1 MKINIAIDGPSAA
14 GKSTIARLCA
24 SLLNYSHLDTGAM
37 YRCVG
42 YQSKIEGIAEDDE
55 EALAEMIQRM
65 KIDFDAEGHV
75 YINQEDVTS
84 KIRDNE
90 MSMRASN
97 VSKLAKVRK
106 SLVALQKEIA
116 KNKGYILDGRDIG
129 TVVLPDA
136 ELKVFL
142 VASVE
147 ARAKRRILEYQEKGI
162 VFDEQEV
169 IEDIKRRDY
178 QDSHRENSPL
188 KKANDAYTLDTSDMS
203 IEEVKQWFIDKL
215 KEMGVYH

>member
-14 GKSTIARLCA
+14 GKSTIAKLCA
-24 SLLNYSHLDTGAM
+24 SMLNYSHLDTGAM

-42 YQSKIEGIAEDDE
+42 YLSKQLGIDE
-55 EALAEMIQRM
+55 EDETALVEMIKQM
-65 KIDFDAEGHV
+65 KIDFDSQGHV
-75 YINQEDVTS
+75 YINNTDVSQE
-84 KIRDNE
+84 IRQNDI
-90 MSMRASN
+90 SMRASN
-97 VSKLAKVRK
+97 VSKLAGVRK
-106 SLVALQKEIA
+106 TLVALQQEIA

-147 ARAKRRILEYQEKGI
+147 ARAKRRILEYQQKGI
-162 VFDEQEV
+162 ACDEKE
-169 IEDIKRRDY
+169 IYEDIKKRDY

-188 KKANDAYTLDTSDMS
+188 VCASDAYQLDTSNMN

-215 KEMGVYH
+215 TEMGVYH

>member
-90 MSMRASN
+90 MSMRAST
-97 VSKLAKVRK
+97 VSKLAKVRE

>member
-1 MKINIAIDGPSAA
+1 MCIL
-14 GKSTIARLCA
+14 T
-24 SLLNYSHLDTGAM
+24 T
-37 YRCVG
+37 
-42 YQSKIEGIAEDDE
+42 
-55 EALAEMIQRM
+55 
-65 KIDFDAEGHV
+65 
-75 YINQEDVTS
+75 

-97 VSKLAKVRK
+97 VSKLAKVRE

-188 KKANDAYTLDTSDMS
+188 KKANDVYTLDTSDMS

>member
-14 GKSTIARLCA
+14 GKSTIAKCCA

-42 YQSKIEGIAEDDE
+42 LQSKRLGIDE
-55 EALAEMIQRM
+55 TDEAALVQMIDEM
-65 KIDFDAEGHV
+65 KIDFDAQGHV
-75 YINQEDVTS
+75 YIDDEDVS
-84 KIRDNE
+84 SLIRDNE

-97 VSKLAKVRK
+97 VSKLAGVRK
-106 SLVALQKEIA
+106 SLVKLQQAIA
-116 KNKGYILDGRDIG
+116 AQKGYILDGRDIG

-142 VASVE
+142 IASVD
-147 ARAKRRILEYQEKGI
+147 ARAKRRILEYKEKGI
-162 VFDEQEV
+162 ACNEQEI
-169 IEDIKRRDY
+169 IEDIQKRDY

-188 KKANDAYTLDTSDMS
+188 KKAEDAVVLDTSNMS
-203 IEEVKQWFIDKL
+203 IEEVKQWFMNKL
-215 KEMGVYH
+215 KEMGVFN